1 LRSAGWPW
9 AFVNGFKGASMG
21 WDYLIGGCVIALLIG
36 YLLYALVNAQK
47 F

>member
-1 LRSAGWPW
+1 
-9 AFVNGFKGASMG
+9 MG
-21 WDYLIGGCVIALLIG
+21 LEYLICGIVVALLIG

>member
-1 LRSAGWPW
+1 
-9 AFVNGFKGASMG
+9 MG
-21 WDYLIGGCVIALLIG
+21 WDYLIGGGFIALLIG

>member
-1 LRSAGWPW
+1 
-9 AFVNGFKGASMG
+9 MDI
-21 WDYLIGGCVIALLIG
+21 DYLISGGVVALLIG